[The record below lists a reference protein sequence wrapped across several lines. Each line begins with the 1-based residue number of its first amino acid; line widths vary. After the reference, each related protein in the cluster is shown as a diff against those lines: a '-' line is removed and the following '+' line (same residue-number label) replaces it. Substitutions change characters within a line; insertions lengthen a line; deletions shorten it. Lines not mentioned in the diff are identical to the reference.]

1 MTLPIAMSVLPKAH
15 AEHFPNVY
23 WTATGNNSLYVS
35 GIQWPSWFA
44 AFTVENLDR
53 DVEILHDIITI
64 KFVIPR
70 EGDYVLFHFVES
82 RQPDGWTGTP
92 DEFDADGWPGVIIFS
107 AREVEGIG
115 RGESANFQI
124 QFESGPSVCDYHFA
138 VYTIDEIE
146 ATKLSWLNLTIDDNE
161 PTVTLIAPPDT
172 TEVNPIIAVWDPYPI
187 NHYLEIKVT
196 ADDTGTHD
204 TGIIRIEIWIDN
216 SEVPNYVFFP
226 DDFPIGFPE
235 VPITF
240 RHYGLSEGP
249 HRIEAVAYDG
259 AMNMGFDVSVFW
271 YHIPRLF
278 VLSPDSGSVG
288 PTTTYDRITDIYT
301 GSIVTFGGDT
311 FGTRVTAT
319 GLAPAPPLSKGFT
332 PNSRVD
338 IMVKHSLLGTIY
350 VAKNVITGSKGE
362 FEVSFLFP
370 TAYYGLYK
378 VIATD
383 RGGVSDYAFF
393 EVVPKIAYNP
403 PIVVG
408 PALIEAF
415 ATGLAGNG
423 DIVSFM
429 VDATDALATVNTHVA
444 FYWFSD
450 ENGTLY
456 TDIAYKPGFDFPVL
470 ENGEYEVTLRIY
482 GWYWDGIEGE
492 PIGETYHEVSDIV
505 QVAND
510 FQALLDAMG
519 RVENGFNLIKPV
531 IYAINGTVVSINTE
545 VGKIETKLDNLKPVV
560 DRIDGNVVTIKT
572 IVGYINGN
580 VTLIKGDTA
589 TILSN
594 QGIIITKLDNII
606 SALDAKA
613 NQTTADD
620 ILGKLVD
627 IPTPLTINLATIMA
641 TIAAI
646 ASIIA
651 VIVVV
656 RRLKV
661 AGA

>member
-1 MTLPIAMSVLPKAH
+1 MKKKLLTLALILFMALPLAISVLPIAH
-15 AEHFPNVY
+15 AEHFPDVY

-35 GIQWPSWFA
+35 GIEWPSWFA
-44 AFTVENLDR
+44 AFTVESLDE
-53 DVEILHDIITI
+53 DVEVIHDIITI

-70 EGDYVLFHFVES
+70 EGDYVLFHFVQS

-92 DEFDADGWPGVIIFS
+92 DEFDADGWPGVVIFS
-107 AREVEGIG
+107 TLEVEGIG
-115 RGESANFQI
+115 RGESANFEI
-124 QFESGPSVCDYHFA
+124 QFESGPSVCEYHFA

-172 TEVNPIIAVWDPYPI
+172 TEANPIIAVWDPYPI
-187 NHYLEIKVT
+187 RHYLEISLT
-196 ADDTGTHD
+196 AEDTGTHD
-204 TGIIRIEIWIDN
+204 TGIVRIEVWIDN

-240 RHYGLSEGP
+240 RHYGLSEGQ

-259 AMNMGFDVSVFW
+259 AMNRGSDVSVFW

-288 PTTTYDRITDIYT
+288 PTNTYDSVTDIWT
-301 GSIVTFGGDT
+301 GSQATFGGET
-311 FGTRVTAT
+311 FGTRVTAR

-332 PNSRVD
+332 PDSRVD
-338 IMVKHSLLGTIY
+338 IMVVHSTLGTIY
-350 VAKNVITGSKGE
+350 VAKDVNTGSNGE

-370 TAYYGLYK
+370 TAYYGIYK

-383 RGGVSDYAFF
+383 REGVSDYAFF

-408 PALIEAF
+408 SALIEAF
-415 ATGLAGNG
+415 ATGLAGDG
-423 DIVSFM
+423 DVVSFM
-429 VDATDALATVNTHVA
+429 VDDTDALATVNTHVA

-450 ENGTLY
+450 EIGNLY
-456 TDIAYKPGFDFPVL
+456 TDIAYKPGFAFPVL
-470 ENGEYEVTLRIY
+470 ENGGYEVMLAIY

-492 PIGETYHEVSDIV
+492 SIGETYHEVSDIV

-510 FQALLDAMG
+510 FAALLSAMD
-519 RVENGFNLIKPV
+519 ELELKLDDIKPV
-531 IYAINGTVVSINTE
+531 IEGIDGNVVQIKTE
-545 VGKIETKLDNLKPVV
+545 VGNIEVKLDDLKPIIT
-560 DRIDGNVVTIKT
+560 RIDGNVVDIKT
-572 IVGYINGN
+572 IVGD
-580 VTLIKGDTA
+580 IKGTVTSIEGDVA
-589 TILSN
+589 VIN
-594 QGIIITKLDNII
+594 WDDVGYIKL
-606 SALDAKA
+606 KV
-613 NQTTADD
+613 DD
-620 ILGKLVD
+620 ILEV
-627 IPTPLTINLATIMA
+627 IPEPAADVTLGISLAA
-641 TIAAI
+641 VLSAIAAI
-646 ASIIA
+646 AA
-651 VIVVV
+651 VIAAAVVV

-661 AGA
+661 AA